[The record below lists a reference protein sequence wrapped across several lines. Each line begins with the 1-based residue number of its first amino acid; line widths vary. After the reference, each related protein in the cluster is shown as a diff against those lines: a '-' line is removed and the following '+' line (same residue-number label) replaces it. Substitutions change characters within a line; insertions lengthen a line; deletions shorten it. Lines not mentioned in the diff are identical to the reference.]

1 VSFVAEKYVYN
12 LRNLACL
19 IRGTVDVE
27 DWDVMR
33 ESLSVYSL

>member
-1 VSFVAEKYVYN
+1 MEKYVYDLGN
-12 LRNLACL
+12 LSSL

-33 ESLSVYSL
+33 ESLSVYLF